1 MSSLNRGERIEV
13 LQKLLKKH
21 YKPVALPQGRTVL
34 DHLIY
39 ACCLEDSKFEVAD
52 ELFAKLQQDYF
63 DWNEA
68 RVTTITELAELLSIH
83 PMPVQVAVRVK
94 KALQGIFESRYSFD
108 IEDLAKLNLGK
119 ATEVVE
125 NWVGG
130 NKFVPAFMQQN
141 AFGGHAIAID
151 NSALQALEAI
161 GIAQPADI
169 QKKQI
174 SGLERAVPKNKG
186 AEVFSLLHQF
196 AVDFMKDKKL
206 PGVAA
211 ILAELA
217 VEPAPPKPTKVV
229 AKAPEKPA
237 ATAPKKPEK
246 KEPEKKEPEKASGT
260 KAQASLKPAP
270 SGKAPAKPEVKAKV
284 DIKAKPEVKPKT
296 EGKPKPESKPDT
308 KSKSL
313 PPPKAAPKAAS
324 KAPPAKPGKG
334 DTKKPSKPMAKQ
346 PPTKDS
352 KSSSK
357 KPITSN
363 KGLSKK
369 KPK

>member
-1 MSSLNRGERIEV
+1 MSSLNRGERLEV

-39 ACCLEDSKFEVAD
+39 ACCLEDAKFEVAD

-68 RVTTITELAELLSIH
+68 RVTTITELAELFSIH
-83 PMPVQVAVRVK
+83 PLPVQVALRVK
-94 KALQGIFESRYSFD
+94 KSLQGIFESRYSFD
-108 IEDLAKLNLGK
+108 IEDLVKLNLGK
-119 ATEVVE
+119 ATEVIE

-130 NKFVPAFMQQN
+130 NKFIPAFMQQN

-186 AEVFSLLHQF
+186 SEVFSLLHQF

-217 VEPAPPKPTKVV
+217 VEPPPPKPSKVV
-229 AKAPEKPA
+229 AKAPEKPVA
-237 ATAPKKPEK
+237 IAPKKPEK
-246 KEPEKKEPEKASGT
+246 KEPEKKEPEKVSGT
-260 KAQASLKPAP
+260 KAQAAAKPAP
-270 SGKAPAKPEVKAKV
+270 GSNKAPVKPEVKAKV
-284 DIKAKPEVKPKT
+284 EIKGKSDVKPKT
-296 EGKPKPESKPDT
+296 ESKPKPDSKPDT

-313 PPPKAAPKAAS
+313 SAPKAAS
-324 KAPPAKPGKG
+324 KVPPAKPGKG
-334 DTKKPSKPMAKQ
+334 DTKKPSKPVAKQ
-346 PPTKDS
+346 PPSKDS

>member
-1 MSSLNRGERIEV
+1 MSSLNRAERIEV
-13 LQKLLKKH
+13 LQKLLRKH

-68 RVTTITELAELLSIH
+68 RVTTITELAELFSIH
-83 PMPVQVAVRVK
+83 PLPVQVALRVK

-108 IEDLAKLNLGK
+108 IEDLLKLNLGK
-119 ATEVVE
+119 ATEVIE

-130 NKFVPAFMQQN
+130 DKFVPAFMQQN

-196 AVDFMKDKKL
+196 AVDFLKDKKL
-206 PGVAA
+206 AGVAA

-217 VEPAPPKPTKVV
+217 VEPAPPKASKVV
-229 AKAPEKPA
+229 AKAPEKPVA
-237 ATAPKKPEK
+237 AAPKKPEK
-246 KEPEKKEPEKASGT
+246 KEPEKKEAEKASGT
-260 KAQASLKPAP
+260 KTPPPSKPTPGA
-270 SGKAPAKPEVKAKV
+270 KTPAKPEVKAKL
-284 DIKAKPEVKPKT
+284 DIKGKPEVKPKT
-296 EGKPKPESKPDT
+296 VSKAKPESKPDT
-308 KSKSL
+308 KSKSV
-313 PPPKAAPKAAS
+313 PAPKAAS
-324 KAPPAKPGKG
+324 KVPPPKPGKG
-334 DTKKPSKPMAKQ
+334 DTKKPAKPVAKQ
-346 PPTKDS
+346 PPSKDA
-352 KSSSK
+352 KNASK

>member
-1 MSSLNRGERIEV
+1 MSSLNRGERLEV

-39 ACCLEDSKFEVAD
+39 ACCLEDAKFEVAD

-68 RVTTITELAELLSIH
+68 RVTTITELAELFSIH
-83 PMPVQVAVRVK
+83 PLPVQVALRVK
-94 KALQGIFESRYSFD
+94 KSLQGIFESRYSFD
-108 IEDLAKLNLGK
+108 IEDLVKLNLGK
-119 ATEVVE
+119 ATEVIE

-130 NKFVPAFMQQN
+130 NKFIPAFMQQN

-186 AEVFSLLHQF
+186 SEVFSLLHQF

-217 VEPAPPKPTKVV
+217 VEPPPPKPSKVV
-229 AKAPEKPA
+229 AKSPEKPVA
-237 ATAPKKPEK
+237 IAPKKPEK
-246 KEPEKKEPEKASGT
+246 KEPEKKEPDKVSGT
-260 KAQASLKPAP
+260 KAQAAAKPAP
-270 SGKAPAKPEVKAKV
+270 GSKAPVKPEVKAKV
-284 DIKAKPEVKPKT
+284 EIKGKSDVKPKT
-296 EGKPKPESKPDT
+296 ESKPKPDSKPDT

-313 PPPKAAPKAAS
+313 SAPKAAS
-324 KAPPAKPGKG
+324 KVPPAKPGKG

-346 PPTKDS
+346 PPSKDS

>member
-21 YKPVALPQGRTVL
+21 FKPVALPQGRTVL

-39 ACCLEDSKFEVAD
+39 ACCLEDAKFEVAD

-68 RVTTITELAELLSIH
+68 RVTTITELAELFSIH
-83 PMPVQVAVRVK
+83 PLPVQVALRVK
-94 KALQGIFESRYSFD
+94 KSLQGIFESRYSFD
-108 IEDLAKLNLGK
+108 IEDLVKLNLGK
-119 ATEVVE
+119 ATEVIE

-130 NKFVPAFMQQN
+130 NKFIPAFMQQN

-186 AEVFSLLHQF
+186 SEVFSLLHQF

-217 VEPAPPKPTKVV
+217 VEPPPPKPSKVV
-229 AKAPEKPA
+229 AKAPERPV

-246 KEPEKKEPEKASGT
+246 KEPEKKEPEKTSGT
-260 KAQASLKPAP
+260 KAQAASKPAP
-270 SGKAPAKPEVKAKV
+270 GGKAPAKPEVKAKV
-284 DIKAKPEVKPKT
+284 DTKAKPEVKPKM
-296 EGKPKPESKPDT
+296 ESKAKPDSKPDT

-313 PPPKAAPKAAS
+313 SAPKAAS
-324 KAPPAKPGKG
+324 KVPPAKPGKG
-334 DTKKPSKPMAKQ
+334 DTKKPSKPVAKQ
-346 PPTKDS
+346 PPSKDN

-357 KPITSN
+357 KPMTSN

>member
-68 RVTTITELAELLSIH
+68 RVTTITELAELFSIH
-83 PMPVQVAVRVK
+83 PLPVQVALRVK

-119 ATEVVE
+119 ATEVIE

-130 NKFVPAFMQQN
+130 NKFIPAFMQQN

-151 NSALQALEAI
+151 NSALQALEAV

-186 AEVFSLLHQF
+186 SEVFSLLHQF
-196 AVDFMKDKKL
+196 AVEFMKDKKL

-217 VEPAPPKPTKVV
+217 VEPPPPKPSKVV
-229 AKAPEKPA
+229 SKAPEKPV

-246 KEPEKKEPEKASGT
+246 KEPEKVTGT
-260 KAQASLKPAP
+260 KTPATAKPVTG
-270 SGKAPAKPEVKAKV
+270 GKAPAKPEVKTKIDV
-284 DIKAKPEVKPKT
+284 KAKPEVKPKT
-296 EGKPKPESKPDT
+296 EVKSKPESKPDT
-308 KSKSL
+308 KSKSI
-313 PPPKAAPKAAS
+313 PTPKAAS
-324 KAPPAKPGKG
+324 KVPPAKPGKG
-334 DTKKPSKPMAKQ
+334 DTKKPAKPAAKQ
-346 PPTKDS
+346 PPS
-352 KSSSK
+352 KNSKGASK